1 MTSYTDI
8 FKINAD
14 QIYSTQE
21 VADMLRVKLWTVKKI
36 IHNGELKSKRMG
48 MGYKIY
54 GRHLVEFIDREFV

>member
-1 MTSYTDI
+1 MKPYTDTY
-8 FKINAD
+8 KINSD

-36 IHNGELKSKRMG
+36 IHNSELKSKKMG

-54 GRHLVEFIDREFV
+54 GRHIIEFIEREFI

>member
-1 MTSYTDI
+1 MNPYTDT

-21 VADMLRVKLWTVKKI
+21 VADKLRVKLWTVKKI
-36 IHNGELKSKRMG
+36 IHNAELKSKKMG

-54 GRHLVEFIDREFV
+54 GRHIIEFIEREFI

>member
-1 MTSYTDI
+1 MKPYTDTY
-8 FKINAD
+8 KINSD

-36 IHNGELKSKRMG
+36 IHKGELKNKKMG

-54 GRHLVEFIDREFV
+54 GRHIIEFIEREFI